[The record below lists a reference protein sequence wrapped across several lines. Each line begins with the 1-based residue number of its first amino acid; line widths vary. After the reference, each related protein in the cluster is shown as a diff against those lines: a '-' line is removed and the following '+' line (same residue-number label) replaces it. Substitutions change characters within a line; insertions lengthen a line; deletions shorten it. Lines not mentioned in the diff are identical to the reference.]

1 MKKGAYILCILFL
14 ACQSLPEEKIATET
28 LAVHL
33 IAETK
38 ALLDHGNPLSALQ
51 EVSLLERIGKDV
63 VSEEELIE
71 LRERSILEIVSIFHA
86 SIEREDFTNAYRYF
100 ISLLNI
106 SEVQRIQGWSPS
118 KLLFKLTHSLAASG
132 EESAALLIAL
142 KNLFIINPDEE
153 DMLFLL
159 ELSSKTN
166 NRSALKI
173 VTSEMQK
180 LGMSVPKTYAINAPE
195 PIPMNHMT
203 KGTVTVWVDRGIK
216 IKGGVGY
223 PDRVVG
229 SGFFVDRLGYIL
241 TNYHLV
247 ESEVDPEYEG
257 FSRLYIRLPGQVD
270 EKIPGKVVGYDK
282 VFDLALIKVEV
293 TPEYFFNSA
302 GEPEIEPGAK
312 VFAIGSPA
320 GLEKTVSSGIV
331 SAVER
336 RFLQMGDAMQV
347 DVPLNPGNSGGP
359 LTNENGDL
367 VGIVF
372 AGLEQFES
380 INFAIPINWVN
391 KVLPKLYTPG
401 EVKHPW
407 LGMALHE
414 TDQGLQ
420 VIYVLPDE
428 PADRAGIREGD
439 IILGMNNE
447 EYKTLRRIQD
457 TLLNFEFP
465 SLVTLEWKS
474 EGHSKNGIVR
484 LDERASYPIDLALE
498 RDRRDNILF
507 PLFGMKLKKVGGF
520 LWYTDYV
527 VEKVLQGSIAEE
539 SGVERNDPLT
549 IQIWRVE
556 KEKRFAIL
564 QVYIKKKKSG
574 FISSVIQLASYLD
587 TDNFV

>member
-1 MKKGAYILCILFL
+1 
-14 ACQSLPEEKIATET
+14 
-28 LAVHL
+28 
-33 IAETK
+33 
-38 ALLDHGNPLSALQ
+38 
-51 EVSLLERIGKDV
+51 
-63 VSEEELIE
+63 
-71 LRERSILEIVSIFHA
+71 
-86 SIEREDFTNAYRYF
+86 
-100 ISLLNI
+100 
-106 SEVQRIQGWSPS
+106 
-118 KLLFKLTHSLAASG
+118 
-132 EESAALLIAL
+132 
-142 KNLFIINPDEE
+142 
-153 DMLFLL
+153 
-159 ELSSKTN
+159 
-166 NRSALKI
+166 
-173 VTSEMQK
+173 
-180 LGMSVPKTYAINAPE
+180 
-195 PIPMNHMT
+195 
-203 KGTVTVWVDRGIK
+203 
-216 IKGGVGY
+216 
-223 PDRVVG
+223 
-229 SGFFVDRLGYIL
+229 
-241 TNYHLV
+241 
-247 ESEVDPEYEG
+247 
-257 FSRLYIRLPGQVD
+257 
-270 EKIPGKVVGYDK
+270 
-282 VFDLALIKVEV
+282 
-293 TPEYFFNSA
+293 
-302 GEPEIEPGAK
+302 
-312 VFAIGSPA
+312 
-320 GLEKTVSSGIV
+320 
-331 SAVER
+331 
-336 RFLQMGDAMQV
+336 
-347 DVPLNPGNSGGP
+347 
-359 LTNENGDL
+359 
-367 VGIVF
+367 
-372 AGLEQFES
+372 
-380 INFAIPINWVN
+380 
-391 KVLPKLYTPG
+391 
-401 EVKHPW
+401 
-407 LGMALHE
+407 MALHE